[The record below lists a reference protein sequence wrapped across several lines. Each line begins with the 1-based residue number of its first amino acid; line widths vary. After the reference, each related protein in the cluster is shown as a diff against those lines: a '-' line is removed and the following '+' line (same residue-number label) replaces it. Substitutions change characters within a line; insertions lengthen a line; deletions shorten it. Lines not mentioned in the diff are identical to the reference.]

1 VAGHRL
7 GWLAAVAF
15 GRVATDTSRMDR
27 IRGVSWGTAAAYAV
41 MVAVAV
47 AAVLAIRH
55 LGAGLAAPPPPP
67 LERADP
73 HGATPDVLARLL
85 LALLVVILA
94 ARGLGWIFRRLH
106 QPPVIGEV
114 VAGILLGPSL
124 LGALAPAATAF
135 LFPMDV
141 LPLLGMLAQVG
152 VVLFMFLVGLELDAG
167 PLRQRTHA
175 VVAISHASIAAPF
188 VLGAALALALYPR
201 FATSEV
207 PFGTFALF
215 LGVAMSITAF
225 PVLARILRDHAIDR
239 TPIGVLAISCAA
251 VDDVT
256 AWCLLAIVIGVARG
270 QGAGGLVATG
280 LALAYVA
287 IMWTVVRPVLRRVVA
302 RHDDGARGT
311 VALVL
316 VGVIASALST
326 EAIGIHAL
334 FGAFLL
340 GALVPHDSK
349 LARDMAARVEDVVLV
364 LLLPAFFAVTGL
376 RTQLGLLG
384 TWEHWLWFLAVLAIA
399 CAGKF
404 GGAAVPARL
413 TGLPWREAAS
423 LGLLMNTRGLMELIV
438 LNIGLELRIISGT
451 LFALLVLM
459 AVATT
464 VATGPLL
471 GLLMPAPARVQ
482 IPGQGF
488 QEGG

>member
-1 VAGHRL
+1 MERVQRIPWRAVVGYAVM
-7 GWLAAVAF
+7 LAAV
-15 GRVATDTSRMDR
+15 
-27 IRGVSWGTAAAYAV
+27 
-41 MVAVAV
+41 V

-55 LGAGLAAPPPPP
+55 LGAGLTAPAAPMPA
-67 LERADP
+67 RADA
-73 HGATPDVLARLL
+73 HGAPHDVLARLL
-85 LALLVVILA
+85 LGLLVVIVA
-94 ARGLGWIFRRLH
+94 ARGLGVLFRRIH

-114 VAGILLGPSL
+114 VAGILLGPSF
-124 LGALAPAATAF
+124 LGALAPQATAF
-135 LFPMDV
+135 LFPSDI

-152 VVLFMFLVGLELDAG
+152 VILFMFLVGLDLDAG

-188 VLGAALALALYPR
+188 VLGSALALALYPR
-201 FATSEV
+201 FATSDV

-225 PVLARILRDHAIDR
+225 PVLARILRDHGIDR

-256 AWCLLAIVIGVARG
+256 AWCLLAVVIGVARG
-270 QGAGGLVATG
+270 QEAGGLAAIG
-280 LALAYVA
+280 LSLV
-287 IMWTVVRPVLRRVVA
+287 WSVVRPILRRVVE
-302 RHDDGARGT
+302 RHDSGARGT
-311 VALVL
+311 IALVL
-316 VGVIASALST
+316 VGMVASALAT

-340 GALVPHDSK
+340 GALVPHDSR
-349 LARDMAARVEDVVLV
+349 LARDLAARIEDVVLV

-376 RTQLGLLG
+376 RTQLGLLRTG
-384 TWEHWLWFLAVLAIA
+384 EHWLWFLAVLAVA
-399 CAGKF
+399 CAGKL

-413 TGLPWREAAS
+413 TGLSWRDAAS
-423 LGLLMNTRGLMELIV
+423 VGVLMNTRGLMELIV
-438 LNIGLELRIISGT
+438 LNIGLELRLISGT

-459 AVATT
+459 AVVTT

-471 GLLMPAPARVQ
+471 ELLMPKASRVQ
-482 IPGQGF
+482 IPGVRL

>member
-1 VAGHRL
+1 MDRVRVPWRAVGSYAAM
-7 GWLAAVAF
+7 LAA
-15 GRVATDTSRMDR
+15 
-27 IRGVSWGTAAAYAV
+27 
-41 MVAVAV
+41 AV

-55 LGAGLAAPPPPP
+55 LGAGLPAPLPPP
-67 LERADP
+67 LAGPDP
-73 HGATPDVLARLL
+73 HGATQDVLARLL

-94 ARGLGWIFRRLH
+94 ARALAVLFRRLH

-114 VAGILLGPSL
+114 VAGILLGPSF
-124 LGALAPAATAF
+124 LGALAPRATAF
-135 LFPMDV
+135 LFPADV

-152 VVLFMFLVGLELDAG
+152 VILFMFLVGLELDAG
-167 PLRQRTHA
+167 PLRRRTHA

-188 VLGAALALALYPR
+188 VLGSALALALYPR
-201 FATSEV
+201 FSTSDV
-207 PFGTFALF
+207 PFATFALF
-215 LGVAMSITAF
+215 LGVALSITAF
-225 PVLARILRDHAIDR
+225 PVLARILRDHGIDR
-239 TPIGVLAISCAA
+239 TPIGVLALSCAA

-270 QGAGGLVATG
+270 QEAGGLTAIL
-280 LALAYVA
+280 LALVYVA
-287 IMWTVVRPVLRRVVA
+287 VMWTVVRPVLRRVVA
-302 RHDDGARGT
+302 RHDAGARET

-316 VGVIASALST
+316 VAVIASALAT

-349 LARDMAARVEDVVLV
+349 LARDLAARVEDVVLV

-376 RTQLGLLG
+376 RTQLGLLR
-384 TWEHWLWFLAVLAIA
+384 TWEHWLWFLAVLAVA
-399 CAGKF
+399 CAGKL
-404 GGAAVPARL
+404 GGAALPARL
-413 TGLPWREAAS
+413 SGLAWREAAS
-423 LGLLMNTRGLMELIV
+423 LGVLMNTRGLMELIV
-438 LNIGLELRIISGT
+438 LNVGLELRIISGT

-471 GLLMPAPARVQ
+471 GLLLPRAQRVQ
-482 IPGQGF
+482 VPGRRF

>member
-1 VAGHRL
+1 
-7 GWLAAVAF
+7 
-15 GRVATDTSRMDR
+15 MDR
-27 IRGVSWGTAAAYAV
+27 LRGVPWRTVAAYAAMLAGV
-41 MVAVAV
+41 V
-47 AAVLAIRH
+47 AAVLAIQR
-55 LGAGLAAPPPPP
+55 LGSGLTAPPPPALVRP
-67 LERADP
+67 DP

-94 ARGLGWIFRRLH
+94 ARGLGVLFRRIH

-114 VAGILLGPSL
+114 VAGILLGPSF

-135 LFPMDV
+135 LFPADV
-141 LPLLGMLAQVG
+141 VPLLGMLAQVG
-152 VVLFMFLVGLELDAG
+152 VILFMFLVGLDLDAG

-188 VLGAALALALYPR
+188 VLGSALALALYPR
-201 FATSEV
+201 FSTSDV
-207 PFGTFALF
+207 PFTAFTLF

-225 PVLARILRDHAIDR
+225 PVLARILRDHGIDR

-256 AWCLLAIVIGVARG
+256 AWCLLAVVIGVARG
-270 QGAGGLVATG
+270 QGAGGLTSIV
-280 LALAYVA
+280 LALVYVA
-287 IMWTVVRPVLRRVVA
+287 VMWSVVRKVLHRVVA
-302 RHDDGARGT
+302 RHDAGARGT

-316 VGVIASALST
+316 VGVIASALAT

-349 LARDMAARVEDVVLV
+349 LARALAARVEDVVLV

-376 RTQLGLLG
+376 RTQLGLLQ
-384 TWEHWLWFLAVLAIA
+384 TWEHWLWFLAVLAVA
-399 CAGKF
+399 CAGKL

-413 TGLPWREAAS
+413 TGLAWRDAAS
-423 LGLLMNTRGLMELIV
+423 LGVLMNTRGLMELIV

-451 LFALLVLM
+451 LFAMLVLM

-471 GLLMPAPARVQ
+471 AVLMPASARVP
-482 IPGQGF
+482 IPGGRL